1 MNSLRYKLS
10 TLVQTFW
17 FIPAVLVV
25 FSIVLAQFL
34 IWLELRFGVPS
45 QLSFIYQGGESGARS
60 LLSSI
65 TTASIG
71 VAGTM
76 FSITIAALSSVVST
90 MGPRLLHSFL
100 QDRGIKLTLGIFVA
114 TFAFALFSLRSISAG
129 EEGENVFVPHYNV
142 TVVMIYAT
150 LYIAAVVYYIGHMAG
165 SISMTRVVNLLADD
179 LSAALKKGT
188 EEAAQQRQFTMPPEG
203 YFLGGQPVYAD
214 RGGYVQYVDYQGLA
228 KAAEKHES
236 AIELLVRPGTHVTR
250 GDLLAHCVPE
260 RFDIDEYVIIGNTR
274 SDKQD
279 MEFSVRQLLEVA
291 VRALSPGTNDPFTAM
306 DVTDRF
312 AEVLS
317 QLRDRALPQ
326 GVIER
331 DQTIRVLYD
340 VTTYEGLVDEMFVQI
355 RQNAKGTVAV
365 YMRML
370 EALSKVAAS
379 TTRPERCEVLQRHAD
394 LIISDARELV
404 QTSSDL
410 DSLERRHQA
419 LSQQLQ
425 HSAAQGE
432 ED

>member
-1 MNSLRYKLS
+1 MNSLRYKIAS
-10 TLVQTFW
+10 YFQTFW
-17 FIPAVLVV
+17 FIPAVMVV

-100 QDRGIKLTLGIFVA
+100 QDRGIKITLGIFVA

-129 EEGENVFVPHYNV
+129 QEGEEVFVPHYNV
-142 TVVMIYAT
+142 TMVMIYSTA
-150 LYIAAVVYYIGHMAG
+150 YIAAVVYYIGHMAG

-179 LSAALKKGT
+179 LSNALHKGT
-188 EEAAQQRQFTMPPEG
+188 KQAEDERDLTPPTEG
-203 YFLGGQPVYAD
+203 YFLSGDEITAD

-228 KAAEKHES
+228 QAAEKHEA
-236 AIELLVRPGTHVTR
+236 AIELLVRPGTHVTEC
-250 GDLLAHCVPE
+250 DLLARCVPE
-260 RFDIDEYVIIGNTR
+260 RFDINEYLVIGNVR

-306 DVTDRF
+306 DIIDRF

-317 QLRDRALPQ
+317 QLRDRALPE
-326 GVIER
+326 GVIQR
-331 DQTIRVLYD
+331 DDAIRVIYD
-340 VTTYEGLVDEMFVQI
+340 VTTYEGLLDEMFLQI
-355 RQNAKGTVAV
+355 RQNANGTVAV
-365 YMRML
+365 YIRMM
-370 EALSKVAAS
+370 EAFSKVVCS
-379 TTRPERCEVLQRHAD
+379 TKRPERREALKHHAD
-394 LIISDARELV
+394 LVMSDARDLV
-404 QTSSDL
+404 STPQDLQT
-410 DSLERRHQA
+410 LERRYERFI
-419 LSQQLQ
+419 QLME
-425 HSAAQGE
+425 SPKTPRS
-432 ED
+432 